1 MTDNHS
7 NPTIETS
14 SMSYLSTEKQ
24 DGVLVVTL
32 DQPGEKV
39 NKLNEQLI
47 SEFQDLLENIDSHTF
62 DGIILQSG
70 KTSNFIAGA
79 DVEMLKSKQAP
90 DEVEELSRRGNN
102 LLLKLKHFPL
112 PVVAAIHGSCLG
124 GGLEVAMACNYR
136 VASKHSD
143 TVMGQPEVQLG
154 LLPGGGGTQRL
165 PKLIGIQN
173 ALTYMLT
180 GKNIYPR
187 KAFKL
192 GLVDELTHRDAVLSA
207 AKKAVQKIND
217 GTFERKDK
225 RSLMHQL
232 MEGMSPL
239 RKIIYSQARKR
250 AKSESKGNYPA
261 PDKIIDCVREGC
273 ENGMKAG
280 LNLESKYFGQLAAT
294 PESKALVNMFF
305 AMQGAKKNPN
315 ENITREVNKIGVLG
329 AGLMGSGIADVSANN
344 EYRVLLKDQSAEQAV
359 KGKKSIWDRLEQKRK
374 KKIISAFERDR
385 ISSLVTSTE
394 TYDGFEN
401 TGLVIEAVFEDL
413 DLKQSIVQEVEAETP
428 EDCIF
433 ASNTSSLPIKKIAEA
448 SKRPDQVV
456 GMHYFSP
463 VPKMPL
469 LEIITTDQTADWVT
483 ATAREVGIQQGKHV
497 IVVNDGPGFYTTRIL
512 APFMNEA
519 LMLLEEG
526 IAIEELDEHM
536 KQFGFPVGPA
546 ALFDEVGI
554 DVAAHITEILSDLF
568 AQRGVHPSKKPTEL
582 FEDGYKGKKNKK
594 GFYNYEEE
602 GSKTEKKEPNKEIY
616 QYFGG
621 GDRQS
626 LERETV
632 QQRMMLTM
640 VNEAAWCLQEN
651 ILQSP
656 TDGDLGAVLGLGF
669 PPFLGGPFRYID
681 REGAD
686 VIVQRLENFEGKHGP
701 RFKPAEI
708 LKEHAKKNKK
718 FHQD

>member
-1 MTDNHS
+1 
-7 NPTIETS
+7 
-14 SMSYLSTEKQ
+14 MSYLSTEIR
-24 DGVLVVTL
+24 DNILVVTL
-32 DQPGEKV
+32 DQPDSKV
-39 NKLNEQLI
+39 NKLTEELI
-47 SEFQDLLENIDSHTF
+47 SEVKDLLENTNPDDI
-62 DGIILQSG
+62 DGIVMISG
-70 KTSNFIAGA
+70 KKNNFIAGA
-79 DVEMLKSKQAP
+79 DVEMLKNKKAP
-90 DEVEELSRRGNN
+90 GEIEDLSQRGNR
-102 LLLKLKHFPL
+102 LLLQLENYPK

-165 PKLIGIQN
+165 PRLIGIQN

-187 KAFKL
+187 KAYKL
-192 GLVDELTHRDAVLSA
+192 GLVDELTHRDAVLTA
-207 AKKAVQKIND
+207 AKKAVVKINS
-217 GTFERKDK
+217 GKFEREDK
-225 RSLMHQL
+225 RSLVHQL

-261 PDKIIDCVREGC
+261 PEKIIDCIQEGY
-273 ENGMKAG
+273 ENGMQAG
-280 LNLESKYFGQLAAT
+280 LKLESENFGKLAAT
-294 PESKALVNMFF
+294 PESEAMVSLFF
-305 AMQGAKKNPN
+305 AMQSAKKNPN
-315 ENITREVNKIGVLG
+315 EEKAKEIQKIGVLG

-344 EYRVLLKDQSAEQAV
+344 EYRVLLKDQEVEQAA
-359 KGKKSIWDRLEQKRK
+359 KGKKSIWDNLDKKRK
-374 KKIISAFERDR
+374 KRIISEFERDR
-385 ISSLVTSTE
+385 IASHVTPTDS
-394 TYDGFEN
+394 YDGFEN
-401 TGLVIEAVFEDL
+401 VGLVIEAVFEDL
-413 DLKQSIVQEVEAETP
+413 DLKQSIIKEVEEVAP
-428 EDCIF
+428 DDYIF
-433 ASNTSSLPIKKIAEA
+433 ASNTSSLPITKIAEA
-448 SKRPDQVV
+448 SRRPEQVV

-526 IAIEELDEHM
+526 ISIKELDKHM

-554 DVAAHITEILSDLF
+554 DVAAHITEVLSNLF
-568 AQRGVHPSKKPTEL
+568 AERGVHPSKKPTEL

-594 GFYNYEEE
+594 GFYKYERKN
-602 GSKTEKKEPNKEIY
+602 GKTKKTDPNKDIY
-616 QYFGG
+616 QYFDGSG
-621 GDRQS
+621 SKSMD
-626 LERETV
+626 RETV
-632 QQRMMLTM
+632 QQRMTLTM
-640 VNEAAWCLQEN
+640 VNEAAWCLQED
-651 ILQSP
+651 ILRNP

-681 REGAD
+681 REGPNT
-686 VIVQRLENFEGKHGP
+686 ILERLEEFEQEHGP
-701 RFKPAEI
+701 RFTPADI
-708 LKEHAKKNKK
+708 LKEYAKDGKK
-718 FHQD
+718 FHQE

>member
-1 MTDNHS
+1 MN
-7 NPTIETS
+7 
-14 SMSYLSTEKQ
+14 YLNTEIQ
-24 DGVLVVTL
+24 DDILVVTL
-32 DQPGEKV
+32 DQPDSKV
-39 NKLNEQLI
+39 NKLTEALI
-47 SEFQDLLENIDSHTF
+47 TEVKELLENTNPDDI
-62 DGIILQSG
+62 DGIVMVSG
-70 KTSNFIAGA
+70 KKNNFIAGA
-79 DVEMLKSKQAP
+79 DVEMLKNKKAP
-90 DEVEELSRRGNN
+90 KEIEDLSQRGNR
-102 LLLKLKHFPL
+102 LLLQLENYAK

-165 PKLIGIQN
+165 PRLIGIQN

-187 KAFKL
+187 KAYKL
-192 GLVDELTHRDAVLSA
+192 GLVDELTHRDAVLTA
-207 AKKAVQKIND
+207 AKKAVAKINS
-217 GTFERKDK
+217 GKFEREDK
-225 RSLMHQL
+225 RSLAHQL

-261 PDKIIDCVREGC
+261 PEKIIDCVQEGY
-273 ENGMKAG
+273 ENGMQAG
-280 LNLESKYFGQLAAT
+280 LQLESENFGKLAAT
-294 PESKALVNMFF
+294 PESEAMVNLFF
-305 AMQGAKKNPN
+305 AMQGAKKNPA
-315 ENITREVNKIGVLG
+315 EEKAKEVQKVGVLG

-344 EYRVLLKDQSAEQAV
+344 DYRVLLKDQEVKQAA
-359 KGKKSIWDRLEQKRK
+359 KGKKSIWDNLEKKRK
-374 KKIISAFERDR
+374 KRIISEFERDR
-385 ISSLVTSTE
+385 IASHVTPTA
-394 TYDGFEN
+394 TYSGFEN
-401 TGLVIEAVFEDL
+401 AGLVIEAVFEDL
-413 DLKQSIVQEVEAETP
+413 DLKQSIIKEVEEVTP
-428 EDCIF
+428 DDYIF
-433 ASNTSSLPIKKIAEA
+433 ASNTSSLPIGNIAEA
-448 SKRPDQVV
+448 SRRPEQVI

-483 ATAREVGIQQGKHV
+483 ATARQVGIQQGKHV

-526 IAIEELDEHM
+526 ISIKELDTHM

-554 DVAAHITEILSDLF
+554 DVAAHITEVLSDLF

-582 FEDGYKGKKNKK
+582 FEEGYKGKKNRK
-594 GFYNYEEE
+594 GFYMYEEKD
-602 GSKTEKKEPNKEIY
+602 GKTKKADPNKEIY
-616 QYFGG
+616 QYFEGSG
-621 GDRQS
+621 RKSMDRK
-626 LERETV
+626 TV
-632 QQRMMLTM
+632 QQRMTLTM

-651 ILQSP
+651 ILRNP
-656 TDGDLGAVLGLGF
+656 TDGNLGAVLGLGF

-681 REGAD
+681 REGAGA
-686 VIVQRLENFEGKHGP
+686 IVERLQKFEQQHGP
-701 RFKPAEI
+701 RFTPADI
-708 LKEHAKKNKK
+708 LKDYAKNGKK
-718 FHQD
+718 FHRD